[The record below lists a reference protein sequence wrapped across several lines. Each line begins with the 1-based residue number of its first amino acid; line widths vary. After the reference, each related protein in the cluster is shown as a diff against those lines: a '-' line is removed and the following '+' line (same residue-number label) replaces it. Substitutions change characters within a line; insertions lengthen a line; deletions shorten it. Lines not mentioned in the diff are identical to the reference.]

1 MRPSRLGRTPS
12 AASVLFVGFTALAS
26 GMTFSVTNTNDS
38 GAGSLR
44 QAILDANANVGADTI
59 AFNILGS
66 GVQTIAPA
74 SALPQITDG
83 VTIDG
88 YSQSGASANTNGP
101 TLGTNAVIL
110 IELDGTN
117 AGTGSEAAVLFFAP
131 GAGGSTVRGLAV
143 NRGKWA
149 GIRVSGTA
157 GMVIEG
163 NFIGTDPS
171 GAVPLGNVNFGILAN
186 NGPSSVTVG
195 GTTPAARN
203 LISGNAVGGVNFG
216 AAGNGG
222 TGNAVQGN
230 LIGTDASGGN
240 PLAGAQTGVEVD
252 SSSSIDIT
260 IGGTTPESR
269 NVISG
274 NGGYGV
280 RLNNGSN
287 LVVSGNFIGTDV
299 TGTAP
304 VGNTNYG
311 IFVEANGSRIG
322 GSAPGAGN
330 VISGNAIHGVEISSA
345 TGVIVQG
352 NLIGTDATGT
362 FALGN
367 QNRGIY
373 ILASNATIGGIGP
386 GEGNIVAHSGGGGVV
401 VQGSVSGNA
410 IRGNSIYAN
419 GTIGIDLGADSV
431 TANDALDADTGAND
445 LQNYPLLSSAAPL
458 SPSGT
463 EIRGTLDSSPSTTYA
478 LDFFA
483 NPACAG
489 RPHDFEEGLVYI
501 GSSIQSTDGSG
512 HADFDVTLPYTIE
525 ADQHVTV
532 TATDPGGNTSEL
544 SPRIVFSISPLS
556 GPPAAG
562 LLVRGPRHQ
571 FRRRSRDPARRQ
583 FRDGRRRAELD
594 AGRSADAGPPGRH
607 PERRDPDQSGRVV
620 GNSLQGIR
628 HGFQRRSA
636 EQHVSRVRHDPRLQ
650 RDHGRCGRRQLRR
663 RVEHAASADGRL
675 PSEGQVR
682 RLLRSAGLHARFLRG
697 RRLSRHVRSLD
708 PGPRDARRH
717 GRLRREQLL
726 PGHSRPARSDGRL
739 PAEDGARIHLRA
751 AGLHR
756 GLPRRDVH
764 AGDGVPGLDR
774 AARRREHHQRL
785 RRRQLLPAEPQY
797 ERADGGLHRQDLQP
811 AMSHLSYRRATP
823 GVAYCR
829 GFASGG
835 RLIVKTFNLQ

>member
-562 LLVRGPRHQ
+562 LLFVVRGTNFADGAAIQLGGNSATDVDVQSSTQAEART
-571 FRRRSRDPARRQ
+571 PALPAGTLSDVTLTNLDGSSGTLSKGYVTDFNDVPQNNTFHAFVTTLVSNGITAGVGGGNYGVASSTLRQ
-583 FRDGRRRAELD
+583 QMAVFLLKAKFGVCYVPPACTP
-594 AGRSADAGPPGRH
+594 GFFADVACPGTFA
-607 PERRDPDQSGRVV
+607 PWIQALATLGVTGGCGGSNYCPGTPVRRDQMAVF
-620 GNSLQGIR
+620 LLKTE
-628 HGFQRRSA
+628 HGSTYA
-636 EQHVSRVRHDPRLQ
+636 PPACTGV
-650 RDHGRCGRRQLRR
+650 
-663 RVEHAASADGRL
+663 
-675 PSEGQVR
+675 
-682 RLLRSAGLHARFLRG
+682 FL
-697 RRLSRHVRSLD
+697 
-708 PGPRDARRH
+708 
-717 GRLRREQLL
+717 
-726 PGHSRPARSDGRL
+726 
-739 PAEDGARIHLRA
+739 
-751 AGLHR
+751 
-756 GLPRRDVH
+756 DVTC
-764 AGDGVPGLDR
+764 
-774 AARRREHHQRL
+774 
-785 RRRQLLPAEPQY
+785 
-797 ERADGGLHRQDLQP
+797 
-811 AMSHLSYRRATP
+811 TP
-823 GVAYCR
+823 GTGFPDWIERLAAENITSGCGGGNYCPLSPNTR
-829 GFASGG
+829 GQMAVF
-835 RLIVKTFNLQ
+835 IVKTFNLQ